1 MNCKKRKPFRF
12 LKNGRYASFTGEA
25 TAASPVFRKGPFMT
39 RSPKLPLLAA
49 LGGMILTAPAVA
61 EDFYKDKTIQMV
73 IGSAAGGSYDAYGR
87 LLSRHLGKFIPGDPT
102 VVPRN
107 MPGAAGTIV
116 SAWIYSVA
124 PKDGTALGAPLNTIP
139 LTQLLQPSKAHFNCA
154 EFEWIGTV
162 ASPANVLVTWNT
174 SGVKT
179 VAEARKKE
187 VLIGATTPGTTME
200 MYPLMANHLFGTKF
214 KVITGYKGG
223 AEINVAMERGE
234 VQGRGSNSYMSYLF
248 QNPEWIKEKK
258 INILFQ
264 MTLKR
269 DAQLP
274 DVPALIEFAK
284 TDEQRQIVSLLATTE
299 SIGRPVMAPPGTPAD
314 RVAMLRKALV
324 DAVKDPGFLADA
336 KKARLEVQ
344 PISGEEMQE
353 MIVSLV
359 KTKPAVVEK
368 YKQAVQ
374 SRRN

>member
-1 MNCKKRKPFRF
+1 
-12 LKNGRYASFTGEA
+12 
-25 TAASPVFRKGPFMT
+25 
-39 RSPKLPLLAA
+39 
-49 LGGMILTAPAVA
+49 
-61 EDFYKDKTIQMV
+61 
-73 IGSAAGGSYDAYGR
+73 
-87 LLSRHLGKFIPGDPT
+87 
-102 VVPRN
+102 
-107 MPGAAGTIV
+107 
-116 SAWIYSVA
+116 
-124 PKDGTALGAPLNTIP
+124 
-139 LTQLLQPSKAHFNCA
+139 
-154 EFEWIGTV
+154 
-162 ASPANVLVTWNT
+162 
-174 SGVKT
+174 
-179 VAEARKKE
+179 
-187 VLIGATTPGTTME
+187 
-200 MYPLMANHLFGTKF
+200 MANHLFGTKF

-269 DAQLP
+269 DPQLP

-284 TDEQRQIVSLLATTE
+284 SDEQRQIVSLLATTE

-314 RVAMLRKALV
+314 RVAMLRKALM
-324 DAVKDPGFLADA
+324 DSVKDPRFLADA

-344 PISGEEMQE
+344 PISGKEMQD
-353 MIVSLV
+353 MLVNLV